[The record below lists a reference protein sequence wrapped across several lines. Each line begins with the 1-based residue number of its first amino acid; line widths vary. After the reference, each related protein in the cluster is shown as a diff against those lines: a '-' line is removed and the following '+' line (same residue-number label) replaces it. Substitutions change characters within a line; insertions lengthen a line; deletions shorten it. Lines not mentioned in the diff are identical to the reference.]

1 MYGYMPKDTFRMLLA
16 SPSGGGNTNLLY
28 HMLTEPLLYF
38 DQVHLYA
45 KNLEQQK

>member
-1 MYGYMPKDTFRMLLA
+1 MPKDTFRMLLA